1 MNSIVS
7 FLHGHQMIREI
18 KSLLCLLVQ
27 CNISF
32 KHRRS
37 TLEIFTQGEM
47 QYARRLQHLWHAMR
61 NTSPLDSA
69 ALHTSLLNLAL
80 NYSSWQLL
88 SPDVVYFHQDYSSLF
103 IIFFQQSQV
112 GVICS
117 LCVLFICL
125 FALFKTGA
133 LQPCH
138 DRDKNNNEDT
148 DVLLWVR
155 SAKTDW
161 GPQLVLA
168 KSLECLRLNI
178 QTYCSLLAVYMD
190 KQRNTH
196 ASQ

>member
-1 MNSIVS
+1 MSLLRNDCWHVLHIWW
-7 FLHGHQMIREI
+7 FLWIKLFLFLPGHQMIRKI

-37 TLEIFTQGEM
+37 ALEIFTQGEM
-47 QYARRLQHLWHAMR
+47 QYARRLQHLWHAMQ

-88 SPDVVYFHQDYSSLF
+88 SPGVVYFHQDYSSLF

-112 GVICS
+112 GWICS
-117 LCVLFICL
+117 LRVLFICL

-133 LQPCH
+133 LQPRH

-148 DVLLWVR
+148 DVLL
-155 SAKTDW
+155 
-161 GPQLVLA
+161 
-168 KSLECLRLNI
+168 SL
-178 QTYCSLLAVYMD
+178 S
-190 KQRNTH
+190 
-196 ASQ
+196 S